1 MALKLAIRVLVA
13 GAVVVVL
20 AATAATAG
28 ADVSCTKFA
37 STSGSDRSGDGSFE
51 HPYATPQ
58 KLVDSLSAGQ
68 TGCFRGGTYQFS
80 LTAVRSAR
88 VTLAP
93 YGTESATLK
102 GMIKVL
108 PAGAGATIEGLKLDG
123 VGSNSG
129 CTGTCGGG
137 SPRIY
142 ADDVVL
148 RDDEITSEHTGI
160 CVLVGSYYSDP
171 SPRNVTIVHNRIH
184 DCGRLPATNHDHG
197 IYISQS
203 RGAIVR
209 DNWIYDN
216 ADRGIQLYPDAQGST
231 ITGNV
236 IYGNGEGQNFS
247 CDTTSC
253 SRNNVV
259 AGNVIAD
266 SLSWNVYPHSQG
278 ATPDGSNVLRDNCMH
293 VSNSRYGSNGG
304 VALDPDFFSSSAN
317 LVADP
322 QFEAPGSGDFVL
334 KPSSPCLA
342 KYTGTMS
349 LPAPGSTVPPTN
361 TNLPAISGTAQ
372 SGQALSASAGSWSG
386 WPTSY
391 AYRWRRC
398 DSSGSNCAKISGAT
412 SKSYGLTRADVGSTM
427 KVVVTAN
434 NSDGS
439 ASAASPRTAV
449 VAVVVAAV
457 KIKVSA
463 KGRGKGDRAAKG
475 VVSLKS
481 PRTSRNTRPRGA
493 VEMKLYRRSDGG
505 WRAVSK
511 ARRARLTPRGRFHKR
526 LRAFRHHRVRPGT
539 YRVRASYPGSR
550 TARPSTS
557 LSRKFSVRA

>member
-1 MALKLAIRVLVA
+1 MALKLAIRLLVA
-13 GAVVVVL
+13 AAVVVVL
-20 AATAATAG
+20 GATAGTAG

-37 STSGSDRSGDGSFE
+37 STSGSDGSGDGSFAR
-51 HPYATPQ
+51 PYATPQ

-68 TGCFRGGTYQFS
+68 TGCFRGGTYQFA

-93 YGTESATLK
+93 YDTESATLK
-102 GMIKVL
+102 GMIKVM
-108 PAGAGATIEGLKLDG
+108 PAGAGSTIEGLKLDG
-123 VGSNSG
+123 IGSNTG

-148 RDDEITSEHTGI
+148 RDDEITNEHTGI

-171 SPRNVTIVHNRIH
+171 PPRNVTIVHNRIH

-197 IYISQS
+197 IYLVQS
-203 RGAIVR
+203 GGAVVR

-236 IYGNGEGQNFS
+236 IYGNGEGQNYS
-247 CDTTSC
+247 CDWSTC
-253 SRNNVV
+253 SKNNVV

-266 SLSWNVYPHSQG
+266 SVLSWNVYSHSQG
-278 ATPDGSNVLRDNCMH
+278 ATPDGSNVLRDNCLH
-293 VSNSRYGSNGG
+293 AANSAYSSNGG
-304 VALDPDFFSSSAN
+304 VALNPDFFSSSAN

-322 QFEAPGSGDFVL
+322 RFEAPGSGDFVL
-334 KPSSPCLA
+334 KPDSPCLA

-349 LPAPGSTVPPTN
+349 LPATGNTGPPTN
-361 TNLPAISGTAQ
+361 TQLPAISGTAQ
-372 SGQALSASAGSWSG
+372 GGQTLSASTGSWSG
-386 WPTSY
+386 SPMSY

-398 DSSGSNCAKISGAT
+398 DSSGSNCRKISGAT
-412 SKSYGLTRADVGSTM
+412 SSSYQLTRADVGSM
-427 KVVVTAN
+427 MRVVVTATN
-434 NSDGS
+434 ADGS
-439 ASAASPRTAV
+439 ASATSPRTAV
-449 VAVVVAAV
+449 VVVAAAIN
-457 KIKVSA
+457 IKVRA
-463 KGRGKGDRAAKG
+463 KAGRHRDPAAKG
-475 VVSLKS
+475 VVSLES
-481 PRTSRNTRPRGA
+481 PRTSLKTRLRGA

-505 WRAVSK
+505 WRAVSR
-511 ARRARLTPRGRFHKR
+511 ARRARITPRGRFHKR

-539 YRVRASYPGSR
+539 YRVRASYPGSP
-550 TARPSTS
+550 TARPSTT
-557 LSRKFSVRA
+557 LSRKFKVRG